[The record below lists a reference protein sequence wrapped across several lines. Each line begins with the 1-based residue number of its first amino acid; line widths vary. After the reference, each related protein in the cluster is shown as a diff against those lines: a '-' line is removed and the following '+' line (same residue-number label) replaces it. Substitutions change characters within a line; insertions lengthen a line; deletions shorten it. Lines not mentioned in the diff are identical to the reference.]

1 MNHDKHAENKCVGL
15 EMKDKG
21 LLVVVMTMSLIVKV
35 MLNSTNVTVLLWEV
49 GIPNEGVEKGGGDDG
64 GGWFGDTEEFKEVLK
79 YQGYGSLGWA

>member
-1 MNHDKHAENKCVGL
+1 
-15 EMKDKG
+15 MKDKG

-64 GGWFGDTEEFKEVLK
+64 GG
-79 YQGYGSLGWA
+79 

>member
-64 GGWFGDTEEFKEVLK
+64 GG
-79 YQGYGSLGWA
+79 